1 MTRWWKSWRSLSGL
15 TRRRLIYIV
24 LAFFLLDFVNILA
37 SQERDQTLKHQ
48 QEINSLK
55 VELLMAK
62 ADLEDTQ
69 VAYEDSLRKIVK
81 NLYEEETYGTGGFEI
96 GSHEDID
103 VLYEVLMS
111 ASFDFTSMLEN
122 TENYFDKRK
131 EYIEQVPSIW
141 PMEYDNTMRITSG
154 FGWRLSP
161 FTGDIQYHSGID
173 IASVWNAEVNSS
185 ANGIVIETWPPPDGY
200 WRGHPVLG
208 GTVVIKHANGVKTV
222 YGHMSKTL
230 VLKGDVVV
238 RGQVIGI
245 VGATGKAKGR
255 HLHYEVLKNGGYVNP
270 IDYLSS
276 NRILV
281 MSAPVEN

>member
-37 SQERDQTLKHQ
+37 SQERDQTLKHR